1 MVFQS
6 SDSAIKALNLSG
18 SVERDGMVVP
28 VDLDTRFVIL
38 YGKGVDDTHL
48 DAEGHEHPIQR
59 LLQACLSQRGFERIV
74 FFSPHRSI
82 HFLDDRSSQM
92 SSFQPASPAQNLNR
106 DPVKAEVAGSNPSR
120 RGLSQAGRQ
129 IEGGVM
135 AFLAGGPLGNVQLL
149 EDSQNSPGLAES
161 RAGYSTRGAAA
172 NPYQAVDVLQDPE
185 MASTGM
191 GDAHAVRFLD
201 SLMKEANG
209 PQTAVILE
217 QAETLFRYHE
227 DPRTLGGLIGDWA
240 RLPAANPNLCYLL
253 FSVDGYDALCHV
265 ADTIPAP
272 ELRQYITRQKNEGRK
287 LYHLVQM
294 PGPGPREL
302 ARLVKGF
309 QPKLEVDEAHLP
321 RLLRDLAAEDLLAAQ
336 WLRRLQALHRLDRKT
351 IRERGWLSA
360 SQAGEKPARQKLA
373 ELVGLQTV
381 KDKLRELG
389 SFAWLSQ
396 SNQSPGESSDPPS
409 LHMIF
414 TGNPGTGKT
423 TAARLMGEMLYEMGL
438 LRRGHLVEARA
449 ADLVAEHVGGTALKT
464 NALVQQALDGVLFI
478 DEAYAL
484 AEEDR
489 GGYGQEAI
497 ETLLARMENERG
509 RLVVIAAG
517 YPGKMQKFLD
527 SNPGLRRRFPR
538 DHILDF
544 ADYNQ
549 EELEQ
554 ILRKMLVKNH
564 IPYPQAVMEK
574 LGEVVAGLYD
584 GRDEHFGN
592 AGEMRSLAEGLAR
605 RRADRIVRNHLDKNS
620 PLAEEDLPSEY
631 TPYLAPPAPDLDSLF
646 KELDDLVGLV
656 PVKDALRRIVRVIQL
671 EQSRQVLNQTG
682 AVKELRMPHML
693 FTGNPGTGK
702 TTVARLVG
710 KFCQSLGLLRKGHC
724 VEVSRADL
732 VAGYLGQTA
741 LKTNERIREALDGVL
756 FIDEAYSLVRG
767 SDQDYGQ
774 EAIDTLVKGMEDHR
788 KRLVVICAGYP
799 MEMEFF
805 IQSNPGLRSRFHRLI
820 EFSDFSTEELWQIF
834 THLVVEEGY
843 RWEEG
848 VQEALEAYFEDRRI
862 RDGRGFG
869 NARLVGELIIEMK
882 ASLAERAAQA
892 GLEQVDLNTFLP
904 TDVPGNREVLTLP

>member
-1 MVFQS
+1 M
-6 SDSAIKALNLSG
+6 KAQDLPG

-48 DAEGHEHPIQR
+48 DAEGQEHPINR
-59 LLQACLSQRGFERIV
+59 LLHACLSQRGFERIV
-74 FFSPHRSI
+74 FFSPHGSI
-82 HFLDDRSSQM
+82 HYLDDRSTQLA
-92 SSFQPASPAQNLNR
+92 SFQPTSASQNGKR
-106 DPVKAEVAGSNPSR
+106 SPVKAEAVGSNPSR
-120 RGLSQAGRQ
+120 RGLRQAGAQ
-129 IEGGVM
+129 IEAGVM
-135 AFLAGGPLGNVQLL
+135 TFLAGGPLGNVQLL
-149 EDSQNSPGLAES
+149 AETQSPHHLADSQ
-161 RAGYSTRGAAA
+161 AGYQNPVAASTAHQ
-172 NPYQAVDVLQDPE
+172 PVDVLQNPE
-185 MASTGM
+185 MASVGM

-201 SLMKEANG
+201 SLMKETNG
-209 PQTAVILE
+209 PRTAVILE
-217 QAETLFRYHE
+217 QAETIFRYHE

-240 RLPAANPNLCYLL
+240 RLPAANSNLCYLL
-253 FSVDGYDALCHV
+253 FSVDGYDALCQA
-265 ADTIPAP
+265 ADSIPAP
-272 ELRQYITRQKNEGRK
+272 ELRQFITRQKNEGRK
-287 LYHLVQM
+287 LYHLVQL

-302 ARLVKGF
+302 ARLVNALR
-309 QPKLEVDEAHLP
+309 PKLEVDEAHLP

-336 WLRRLQALHRLDRKT
+336 WLRRLQTLQRLDRKS
-351 IRERGWLSA
+351 IRERGWISA
-360 SQAGEKPARQKLA
+360 SKAGDRPAAQRLA

-389 SFAWLSQ
+389 SFAWLHY
-396 SNQSPGESSDPPS
+396 SNQGPDGVGDPPS

-464 NALVQQALDGVLFI
+464 NALIQQALDGVLFI

-484 AEEDR
+484 AEEER

-544 ADYNQ
+544 PDYSQ

-554 ILRKMLVKNH
+554 VLLGMLAKKRLQC
-564 IPYPQAVMEK
+564 PGAVLNK
-574 LGEVVAGLYD
+574 LKDVVAGLYD

-605 RRADRIVRNHLDKNS
+605 RRADRIVRNRLDKNA
-620 PLAEEDLPSEY
+620 PLDEADLPAEY
-631 TPYLAPPAPDLDSLF
+631 RPYLSPPPPDLDRLF
-646 KELDDLVGLV
+646 EELDDLVGLM

-671 EQSRQVLNQTG
+671 EQDRQVLNGSNTVS
-682 AVKELRMPHML
+682 ALRMPHML

-710 KFCQSLGLLRKGHC
+710 RFCQSLGLLRKGHC
-724 VEVSRADL
+724 VEVGRADL

-741 LKTNERIREALDGVL
+741 LKTSERIREALDGVL

-774 EAIDTLVKGMEDHR
+774 EAIDTLVKAMEDHR

-799 MEMEFF
+799 TEMEYF
-805 IQSNPGLRSRFHRLI
+805 IQSNPGLRSRFNRSI
-820 EFSDFSTEELWQIF
+820 EFSDFTSAELWQIF
-834 THLVVEEGY
+834 TRLAEAEGY

-848 VQEALEAYFEDRRI
+848 VQEGLEAYFKARRLQ
-862 RDGRGFG
+862 DGRGFG
-869 NARLVGELIIEMK
+869 NARLVGELLLDMK
-882 ASLAERAAQA
+882 ASLAERASQA
-892 GLEQVDLNTFLP
+892 GTEKVDLNTFIP
-904 TDVPGNREVLTLP
+904 ADVPGAREVQLLP